1 MSTYL
6 DEDVGESPI
15 RTTVW
20 QSGESPNPEGRPR
33 GKRNVKPRSKMRT
46 TLSKL
51 YDLQKDATDIIRDSL
66 LPKYDSE
73 GKKIEIDKTVLE
85 TAKFVINKIESLNNS
100 CLKEEM
106 AIIGIKLK
114 DKESGNDLETNQDVD
129 IPEAVNFSMD
139 MPSPEIKH

>member
-1 MSTYL
+1 MSTGI

-20 QSGESPNPEGRPR
+20 QAGESANPEGRPK
-33 GKRNVKPRSKMRT
+33 GKRNVKPRSRMRT

-66 LPKYDSE
+66 LPKLDAD
-73 GKKIEIDKTVLE
+73 GKKIDIDKSVLE

-114 DKESGNDLETNQDVD
+114 DQESGIELERNQDVEET
-129 IPEAVNFSMD
+129 PVNFSMD
-139 MPSPEIKH
+139 MPPAEIKH

>member
-1 MSTYL
+1 MST
-6 DEDVGESPI
+6 DIEEDVGESPI
-15 RTTVW
+15 RATVW
-20 QSGESPNPEGRPR
+20 QAGESANPEGRPK

-66 LPKYDSE
+66 LPKYDAE
-73 GKKIEIDKTVLE
+73 GKKIEVDKTVLE

-114 DKESGNDLETNQDVD
+114 DQESGNDLERNQDVEVP
-129 IPEAVNFSMD
+129 PELNFSLD
-139 MPSPEIKH
+139 MPPAAIKH

>member
-1 MSTYL
+1 MSTHSE
-6 DEDVGESPI
+6 EDVGESPI
-15 RTTVW
+15 RATVW
-20 QSGESPNPEGRPR
+20 QSGESANPDGRPK

-66 LPKYDSE
+66 LPKRDVD
-73 GKKIEIDKTVLE
+73 GNKIEVDKTVLE

-114 DKESGNDLETNQDVD
+114 DQESGNELERNQDVD
-129 IPEAVNFSMD
+129 LPTPLNFSLD
-139 MPSPEIKH
+139 MPPTEIKH

>member
-1 MSTYL
+1 MSTHL
-6 DEDVGESPI
+6 EEDVGESPI
-15 RTTVW
+15 RVTVW
-20 QSGESPNPEGRPR
+20 QSGESANPDGRPK
-33 GKRNVKPRSKMRT
+33 GKRNTKPRSKMRT

-73 GKKIEIDKTVLE
+73 GKKIEVDKTVLE

-114 DKESGNDLETNQDVD
+114 DQESGNELERNQDVD
-129 IPEAVNFSMD
+129 ITAPLNFSLD
-139 MPSPEIKH
+139 MPPAEIKH